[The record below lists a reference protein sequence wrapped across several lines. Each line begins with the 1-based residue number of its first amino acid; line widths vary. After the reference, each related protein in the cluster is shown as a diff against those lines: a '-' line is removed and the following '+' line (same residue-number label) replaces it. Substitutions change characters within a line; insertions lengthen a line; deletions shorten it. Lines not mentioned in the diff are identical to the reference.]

1 MALLYR
7 QTSNDGIYAYLK
19 ESMSPEEFWFKLALT
34 VVLVLVGG
42 LFAGEKRFSDS

>member
-1 MALLYR
+1 MAFFCR
-7 QTSNDGIYAYLK
+7 PTSHNGIDAYLK
-19 ESMSPEEFWFKLALT
+19 DMSPEEFWFKLALT